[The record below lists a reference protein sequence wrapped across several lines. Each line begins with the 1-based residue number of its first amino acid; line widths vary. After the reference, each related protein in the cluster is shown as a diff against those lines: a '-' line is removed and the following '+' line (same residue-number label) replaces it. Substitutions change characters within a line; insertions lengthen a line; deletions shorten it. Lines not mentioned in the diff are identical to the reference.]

1 MKVFGSIKSK
11 ITKDEN
17 DKNVLYLK
25 ITEVVLAHINI
36 INNNYQPNSNV
47 LYTFVSNNLFGQLL
61 DTLRKKSY
69 MFKNFWLRIFL
80 Y

>member
-1 MKVFGSIKSK
+1 MKAFGSFKSK

-17 DKNVLYLK
+17 DKNVPYLK